1 MTIVEEPTFKYKVLI
16 RYRPEEERHT
26 IKGSG
31 RIPQRAT
38 NAAGDIGNNLK
49 QPNMSAPSTPKKITW
64 IIGLVSGV
72 LGIIGHY
79 ANVQILT
86 EYNYGL
92 LLVGFAV
99 LAAGTTFR
107 EL

>member
-1 MTIVEEPTFKYKVLI
+1 
-16 RYRPEEERHT
+16 
-26 IKGSG
+26 
-31 RIPQRAT
+31 
-38 NAAGDIGNNLK
+38 
-49 QPNMSAPSTPKKITW
+49 MSSPSTPKKITW
-64 IIGLVSGV
+64 IIGLVAGI

-79 ANVQILT
+79 VNVQILT
-86 EYNYGL
+86 EYNYAL